1 MGMDISGINP
11 TIIGEEPKFPDN
23 FDKLSDKARKCY
35 WELDKEFHNNNPGVY
50 FRANIWSWR
59 PIQLA
64 CIMAVQELDIDVDTD
79 NWGYNDGGG
88 LKNPEDCRMLAK
100 GLENMVGQM
109 RDEGLNSIG
118 FNMGTWSVKSKDG
131 KGYTLS
137 PINEKDEPILEE
149 MYPNGSLVK
158 QIPIEVNGTEYFPSH
173 VTELEHFDEFI
184 QFLKH
189 CNGFEIW

>member
-1 MGMDISGINP
+1 
-11 TIIGEEPKFPDN
+11 
-23 FDKLSDKARKCY
+23 
-35 WELDKEFHNNNPGVY
+35 
-50 FRANIWSWR
+50 
-59 PIQLA
+59 
-64 CIMAVQELDIDVDTD
+64 
-79 NWGYNDGGG
+79 
-88 LKNPEDCRMLAK
+88 MLAK

-109 RDEGLNSIG
+109 RDERLNSIG